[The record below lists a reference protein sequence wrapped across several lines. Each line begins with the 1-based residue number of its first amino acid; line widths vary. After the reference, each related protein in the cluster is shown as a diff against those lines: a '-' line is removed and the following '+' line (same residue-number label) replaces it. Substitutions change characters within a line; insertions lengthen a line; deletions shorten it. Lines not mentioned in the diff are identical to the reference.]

1 MEGLGGGRATDK
13 EGLEDAQRRRSI
25 GNSKNQRK
33 TYTVAGAGKRTVSDQ
48 PGFDRRRHEPLKLI
62 LEVQREPG
70 FTVSGLVAAAS

>member
-1 MEGLGGGRATDK
+1 
-13 EGLEDAQRRRSI
+13 
-25 GNSKNQRK
+25 
-33 TYTVAGAGKRTVSDQ
+33 VAGAGKRTVSDQ